1 MRHMFWRVLLLSFG
15 LVLSAAAFGQGPKS
29 YRDGH
34 GGEVFFPVGDISF
47 ADEVVSFTSG
57 EPKARAEKDRIPEE
71 ALSIPDYD
79 RDEDDNY
86 LTLGCGGVLVVRFTD
101 NSLIDIDGTDLYV
114 FEIGPAVEPTDL
126 AISRDGESWVE
137 IGRIAGGR
145 ADVDIA
151 QFADGSEPYS
161 HVRLTDGRSSCD
173 GEYPGADIDA
183 VGAIGSGI
191 KVQLDS
197 TVLFASG
204 KAVPRPG
211 AETELAKV
219 ADLIRAHDGARVV
232 IEGHTDHVGSD
243 EVNQALSEQRAAAV
257 GSYLA
262 AAGGMESI
270 TFISRGYGEKRPVA
284 SNETSEGRQ
293 LNRRV
298 EITVIPQ

>member
-57 EPKARAEKDRIPEE
+57 EPKARAEKHRIPE
-71 ALSIPDYD
+71 ATLGIPDYD
-79 RDEDDNY
+79 GVEGNNY

-101 NSLIDIDGTDLYV
+101 NSLIDIDGPDLYV

-151 QFADGSEPYS
+151 EFVDGSEPYS
-161 HVRLTDGRSSCD
+161 HVRLDRWPLALRRRPSGSRYRRRRRHRLRNQGATRQRGTLRFWQGGAPSGSRGR
-173 GEYPGADIDA
+173 
-183 VGAIGSGI
+183 VGQSRR
-191 KVQLDS
+191 S
-197 TVLFASG
+197 H
-204 KAVPRPG
+204 PR
-211 AETELAKV
+211 T
-219 ADLIRAHDGARVV
+219 RWR
-232 IEGHTDHVGSD
+232 
-243 EVNQALSEQRAAAV
+243 
-257 GSYLA
+257 
-262 AAGGMESI
+262 AGGD
-270 TFISRGYGEKRPVA
+270 RGAYGIMSARM
-284 SNETSEGRQ
+284 R
-293 LNRRV
+293 
-298 EITVIPQ
+298 